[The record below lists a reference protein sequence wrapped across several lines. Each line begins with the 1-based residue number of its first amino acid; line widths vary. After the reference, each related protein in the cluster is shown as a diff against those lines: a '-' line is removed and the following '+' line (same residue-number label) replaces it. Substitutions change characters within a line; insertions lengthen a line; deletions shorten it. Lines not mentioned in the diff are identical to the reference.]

1 MSTEVIGK
9 SMTATTSIDYQV
21 FMTDGS
27 SKISVKG
34 DQASAETACQF
45 LEKGGVIYFPESPFK
60 FSESDKA
67 FLLAQKQKDADY
79 HKNIAY
85 RPKQDRVTGFDSPTK
100 EEAEQL
106 RRIMADFHGQ
116 SIRFLQSFLSP
127 YARNWKIDFA
137 SFRPIEEKGRKMRLR
152 ARNDLLHV
160 DSFPTR
166 PIFGDRILRTFINI
180 NPTENRVWRTSETFE
195 KLAETFQP
203 TVKVPGD
210 LNKVTPDAP
219 SPLASVKKMF
229 GLKANGTSPYDSWML
244 DFHNFLKENNE
255 FQENTRK
262 DLWQFPPNSSW
273 IVFTDMVSHSVLS
286 GKFALEQTI
295 IVDKQDLVLPEKAP
309 INILK
314 RIYNRV

>member
-1 MSTEVIGK
+1 
-9 SMTATTSIDYQV
+9 MTATTSIDYQV
-21 FMTDGS
+21 FMTDGG

-34 DQASAETACQF
+34 DQASADTACQF
-45 LEKGGVIYFPESPFK
+45 LEKGGVIYFPESPFR
-60 FSESDKA
+60 FSEADKA
-67 FLLAQKQKDADY
+67 FLLSQKQTDADY

-85 RPKQDRVTGFDSPTK
+85 RPKQDRVTGFDTADK
-100 EEAEQL
+100 EDIEQL
-106 RRIMADFHGQ
+106 RRIMADFHNQ
-116 SIRFLQSFLSP
+116 SIRFLQHFLAP

-152 ARNDLLHV
+152 ARNDLIHV

-180 NPTENRVWRTSETFE
+180 NPSDVRVWRTSDTFE
-195 KLAETFQP
+195 KLTETFQNQ
-203 TVKVPGD
+203 VKMPGD
-210 LNKVTPDAP
+210 LNKITADPP
-219 SPLASVKKMF
+219 SALDSIKKAF

-255 FQENTRK
+255 FQEKCRK
-262 DLWQFPPNSSW
+262 DIWQFPPNSSW

-314 RIYNRV
+314 RVYNRS

>member
-1 MSTEVIGK
+1 
-9 SMTATTSIDYQV
+9 MTATTSIDYQV
-21 FMTDGS
+21 FMTDGTS
-27 SKISVKG
+27 AVSVKG
-34 DQASAETACQF
+34 AQADVETACQF
-45 LEKGGVIYFPESPFK
+45 LEKGGVIFFPETPFN

-67 FLLAQKQKDADY
+67 FLLSQKQKDADY

-85 RPKQDRVTGFDSPTK
+85 RPKEDRVTGFGAQTK
-100 EEAEQL
+100 EEAEEL
-106 RRIMADFHGQ
+106 RRIMADFHNQ
-116 SIRFLQSFLSP
+116 TIRFLQSFLAP
-127 YARNWKIDFA
+127 YARHWKIDFA

-180 NPTENRVWRTSETFE
+180 NPTDVRVWNTSETFE
-195 KLAETFQP
+195 KLAETFHDS
-203 TVKVPGD
+203 VKVPGD
-210 LNKVTPDAP
+210 LDKVTPSAP
-219 SPLASVKKMF
+219 SPLASIAKMF
-229 GLKANGTSPYDSWML
+229 GFKANGSSPYDSWML

-255 FQENTRK
+255 FQQSCRK
-262 DLWQFPPNSSW
+262 DNWQFPPNSSW

-286 GKFALEQTI
+286 GQFALEQTI

-314 RIYNRV
+314 RVYNRV

>member
-1 MSTEVIGK
+1 
-9 SMTATTSIDYQV
+9 MTATTSIDYQV

-34 DQASAETACQF
+34 EQAGAETACQF

-60 FSESDKA
+60 FSESDRA

-85 RPKQDRVTGFDSPTK
+85 RPKEDRVTGFVSPTK

-106 RRIMADFHGQ
+106 RRIMADFHSQ
-116 SIRFLQSFLSP
+116 SIRFLTSFLAP
-127 YARNWKIDFA
+127 YSRHWKIDFA

-180 NPTENRVWRTSETFE
+180 NPTENRVWNTSETFE
-195 KLAETFQP
+195 KLVEQFQSD
-203 TVKVPGD
+203 VRVPGD

-219 SPLASVKKMF
+219 TALTAFKKML

-244 DFHNFLKENNE
+244 DFHNFLKENSE
-255 FQENTRK
+255 FQEKTRK

-286 GKFALEQTI
+286 GRYAMEQTI

-314 RIYNRV
+314 RAYNRV